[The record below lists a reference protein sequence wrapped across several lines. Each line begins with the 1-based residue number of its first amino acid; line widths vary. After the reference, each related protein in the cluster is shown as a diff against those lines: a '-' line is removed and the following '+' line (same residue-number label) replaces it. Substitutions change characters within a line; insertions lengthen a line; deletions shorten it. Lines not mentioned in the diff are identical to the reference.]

1 MSNITLNPYFNLND
15 FNTILISYYLN
26 IKYINISDLYYRKS
40 LGFIVIKTAVKIMS
54 VTQQLLEFGQLF

>member
-1 MSNITLNPYFNLND
+1 MPNITLNPYFNLKD

-40 LGFIVIKTAVKIMS
+40 LGFIVIKTVVKIMS
-54 VTQQLLEFGQLF
+54 VTQYLLEFGQLF

>member
-1 MSNITLNPYFNLND
+1 MPNITLNPYFNLKD

-40 LGFIVIKTAVKIMS
+40 LGFIVIKTVVKIMS
-54 VTQQLLEFGQLF
+54 VTQ